1 MNRKFALVRMDNRED
16 IKKVAMIRNI
26 RMLSDLGLK
35 EAKEIADSLVDGKTG
50 EVVLP
55 VVDKNLINPFL
66 EEMQLAGVKLCLR
79 LNTINDHIDQ
89 AVVECIKE
97 GKHEMARDLLDIII
111 RYK

>member
-1 MNRKFALVRMDNRED
+1 MNRKFTLVRMDNRED

-66 EEMQLAGVKLCLR
+66 EEMQLAGVKLCC
-79 LNTINDHIDQ
+79 NTINDHIDK
-89 AVVECIKE
+89 AVVECINE
-97 GKHEMARDLLDIII
+97 GKREMARDLLDIII